1 MRKTI
6 TAALAAL
13 TFGGAVMATAAPAA
27 AQEHWRGHGGWGRGG
42 WGRDHDSWGW
52 GGAAL
57 AGVAGL
63 ALGAAI
69 ADSDRPYYYSRPAYY
84 YDDPYYGRPYATC
97 YGSREVWDPY
107 LGHYIIQRTR
117 YAC

>member
-27 AQEHWRGHGGWGRGG
+27 AEGHWHGHGGWSRGG
-42 WGRDHDSWGW
+42 WGW
-52 GGAAL
+52 GGAAV

-63 ALGAAI
+63 ALGAAL
-69 ADSDRPYYYSRPAYY
+69 ADSGRPYYYDRPAYY
-84 YDDPYYGRPYATC
+84 YDDPYYGGRPYATC

-107 LGHYIIQRTR
+107 LGHYVIQRTR